1 MVGASDEMNASEA
14 VVHGMELGS
23 AGSTA
28 AFPRMQ
34 ERHRIRSRPG
44 GRLDLVRSGTDS
56 GRCRT
61 SASDGRPR
69 ACVCNVEGRDVVAG
83 DHDDV
88 VLAGKAA
95 VAPITNARRADL
107 VQRSQSRAVVLV
119 AAQPGRRQRGV
130 LADEW

>member
-1 MVGASDEMNASEA
+1 MLV
-14 VVHGMELGS
+14 
-23 AGSTA
+23 
-28 AFPRMQ
+28 PQRMQ
-34 ERHRIRSRPG
+34 EPATW
-44 GRLDLVRSGTDS
+44 RLSFRVSAAAEQIS

-61 SASDGRPR
+61 SAADRRRR
-69 ACVCNVEGRDVVAG
+69 ACVCNVEARDVVAG

-95 VAPITNARRADL
+95 VALITNARCADL
-107 VQRSQSRAVVLV
+107 VRRSQSRAVVLV